1 RTSMTLTPIVRV
13 VKTVNPI
20 LCAFLFAASPFP
32 APSACIRSGRG
43 INPSA
48 TLGSH
53 SGHGGPD
60 PLPGEKHVLCPS
72 PVAGVPRRGDLGE
85 PDAYC
90 RLTTADRG
98 TPSARRRRCAQRR
111 P

>member
-1 RTSMTLTPIVRV
+1 MTLTPIVRV
-13 VKTVNPI
+13 VETVIPI

-32 APSACIRSGRG
+32 PPSACIRSGRG

-60 PLPGEKHVLCPS
+60 PLPGEKHVVCPS
-72 PVAGVPRRGDLGE
+72 PVACILRRGGLGE
-85 PDAYC
+85 CDPPR

-111 P
+111 A